1 MLTYAQGNKY
11 FTVSGSFAYGK
22 QNETGVETVK
32 DRKKPQLKVQL
43 RGIKSR
49 NYIRSIFLIFCTT
62 PLKVNEM
69 RISVIVDEVVTIKYK
84 ELSTSV
90 SRTND
95 GRARLN
101 VMNNTILYIVIY
113 SSRTDIYIYIYQ
125 NLMIHNRI
133 STLIRLQL

>member
-1 MLTYAQGNKY
+1 MGALRTHNSGSCWHAQGNKY

-62 PLKVNEM
+62 PL
-69 RISVIVDEVVTIKYK
+69 R
-84 ELSTSV
+84 
-90 SRTND
+90 
-95 GRARLN
+95 
-101 VMNNTILYIVIY
+101 
-113 SSRTDIYIYIYQ
+113 
-125 NLMIHNRI
+125 
-133 STLIRLQL
+133 